1 MTRSR
6 ALLLALLLVAACAGG
21 DDDGGSTSD
30 PEPPPL
36 RMNEVQALG
45 THNSYHAGMPPELLA
60 LVTQFDRKTGEGLD
74 YVHPPLT
81 EQLEEQGAR
90 QLELDVYPDPA
101 GGLYAERRG
110 LSLIGQPT
118 ASGIAVLDEPGF
130 KVLHAADIDFES
142 TCLTLVACLEEVD
155 AWSVDRPAH
164 LPVLVLLE
172 AKFTPTADP
181 ARLGFVDPPDFDAA
195 TFAALDAEIRSV
207 FDDDRLIVP
216 ADVTTEGW
224 PLLDDARGRIL
235 FALDNDALAP
245 VYEGDLLFTAGN
257 HFAKLNDP
265 VGDAARIR
273 DALEQGLLVRTRAD
287 ADTVQARTSDTTM
300 RDAAL
305 ASGAQFVST
314 DYLVPDDRFGDYS
327 VTLPGGAL
335 ARCNPVT
342 APPTCEDDQ
351 LKE

>member
-1 MTRSR
+1 MTRIR
-6 ALLLALLLVAACAGG
+6 ALVVVLLLAAACAGG
-21 DDDGGSTSD
+21 DDAGRSATPDV
-30 PEPPPL
+30 PPL
-36 RMNEVQALG
+36 RMNEIQVLG
-45 THNSYHAGMPPELLA
+45 SHNSYHAGMPPELLA

-74 YVHPPLT
+74 YAHPPLT
-81 EQLEEQGAR
+81 EQLEEHGAR
-90 QLELDVYPDPA
+90 QLELDVYPDPE

-110 LSLIGQPT
+110 LALIGQPT
-118 ASGIAVLDEPGF
+118 ASGLPDLDEPGF

-142 TCLTLVACLEEVD
+142 TCLTLVRCLEEVD
-155 AWSVDRPAH
+155 AWSVDHPRH

-172 AKFTPTADP
+172 AKFTPTPDP
-181 ARLGFVDPPDFDAA
+181 AGLGFVDPPDFDAA
-195 TFAALDAEIRSV
+195 TFAALDDEIRSV
-207 FDDDRLIVP
+207 FDEDRMIVP
-216 ADVTTEGW
+216 ADVTAEGW
-224 PLLDDARGRIL
+224 PLLEDARGRVL

-257 HFAKLNDP
+257 RFAKLNDP
-265 VGDAARIR
+265 IGDAARIQ
-273 DALEQGLLVRTRAD
+273 DALDQGLVVRTRAD
-287 ADTVQARTSDTTM
+287 ADTVQARTNDGTM

-314 DYLVPDDRFGDYS
+314 DYLVPDARFGDYS

-351 LKE
+351 LRE

>member
-1 MTRSR
+1 MTRIG
-6 ALLLALLLVAACAGG
+6 ALVVAMVLAAACSG
-21 DDDGGSTSD
+21 DDAADSAA
-30 PEPPPL
+30 PERPPL
-36 RMNEVQALG
+36 RMNEIQVLG
-45 THNSYHAGMPPELLA
+45 SHNSYHAGVPPELLA
-60 LVTQFDRKTGEGLD
+60 LVTQFDARTGEGLD
-74 YVHPPLT
+74 YAHPPIS

-90 QLELDVYPDPA
+90 QLELDVYPDPD

-118 ASGIAVLDEPGF
+118 ASGLPELDEPGF

-142 TCLTLVACLEEVD
+142 SCLTLIACLAQVD
-155 AWSVDRPAH
+155 GWSTDNPTH
-164 LPVLVLLE
+164 LPILVLLE
-172 AKFTPTADP
+172 AKYTPTPDP
-181 ARLGFVDPPDFDAA
+181 AGLGFVDPPDYDA
-195 TFAALDAEIRSV
+195 TVFEALDAEIRTV
-207 FDDDRLIVP
+207 FDDDRIVVP
-216 ADVTTEGW
+216 ADVTDEGW
-224 PLLDDARGRIL
+224 PLLDDARGKVL
-235 FALDNDALAP
+235 FALDNDDLAP
-245 VYEGDLLFTAGN
+245 LYEGDLLFTAGN

-287 ADTVQARTSDTTM
+287 ADTLQARANDTTM

-314 DYLVPDDRFGDYS
+314 DYLAPDARFSDYS
-327 VTLPGGAL
+327 VSLPGGGVG
-335 ARCNPVT
+335 RCNPVT